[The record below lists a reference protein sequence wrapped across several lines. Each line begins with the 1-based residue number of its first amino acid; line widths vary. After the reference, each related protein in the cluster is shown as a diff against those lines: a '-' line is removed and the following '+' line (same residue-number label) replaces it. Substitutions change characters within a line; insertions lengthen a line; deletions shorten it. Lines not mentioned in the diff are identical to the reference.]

1 MNENEKL
8 IQKGDVVM
16 IDAGCKHTIIA
27 ETEMTLVEIQLG
39 DEIYIEDKKKFTLN

>member
-1 MNENEKL
+1 
-8 IQKGDVVM
+8 M